1 MIYVLPV
8 ETYVREIAWKSHFA
22 CYLLERDPAGT
33 VYIAETSK
41 AVKIACK
48 AGANAV
54 FIGKHIHSL
63 FPQKSADY
71 FVALDASGCRI
82 VFVEEEGGVYL
93 TGDPVRDKSKWEYRC
108 PYDIIGID
116 KFDTVHWGQ
125 YQYDLTRSIFGGDR
139 HFVGGS
145 PAVDSCI
152 ITSDASKKQTTGTQK
167 SFNSSIG
174 VVSKGGLGAY
184 FESITGY
191 YSYFLSAISWQN
203 SKATENF
210 YETRA
215 NIIRAELDMFREFQL
230 ISGAGVSN
238 NAWQVRLHPSMSSF
252 MPLEVPASVRFSDSL
267 RIPINTFLQDKALVI
282 HNGCTSAVQ
291 SFYMGIPTISTSD
304 SPDNLLRDHLAAPD
318 RIKLYGQIGLS
329 LDALE
334 GVQYSQPMPSELLF
348 ALFANKKFQLRAFAV
363 LADIVLGNSLHRLSS
378 SKSLTTLIDAWLLA
392 SSFLYQVKSYRRFS
406 AHNKFA
412 SIAFLDVVRYVNE
425 YSLCYPMPQSYD
437 VTSLGPLAAKVVV
450 RASV

>member
-22 CYLLERDPAGT
+22 CYLLERDPTGT

-71 FVALDASGCRI
+71 FVELDAAGCRI

-93 TGDPVRDKSKWEYRC
+93 TGDPVRDKPNWKYRC

-125 YQYDLTRSIFGGDR
+125 YQSDLTKSIFGGDR

-152 ITSDASKKQTTGTQK
+152 LTSDASKKQPTGTK

-174 VVSKGGLGAY
+174 VVLKGGLGSY
-184 FESITGY
+184 FESIIGY
-191 YSYFLSAISWQN
+191 YSYFLSAISGQN
-203 SKATENF
+203 LKATEHF
-210 YETRA
+210 YEIKA
-215 NIIRAELDMFREFQL
+215 NIIHAELDMFREFQL
-230 ISGAGVSN
+230 ISGAGVSYN
-238 NAWQVRLHPSMSSF
+238 HWQVRLHPSMSSF
-252 MPLEVPASVRFSDSL
+252 MPLEAPASVRFSDSL

-318 RIKLYGQIGLS
+318 RINIYSQIS
-329 LDALE
+329 STLDAYE
-334 GVQYSQPMPSELLF
+334 SIQYSQPMPFDLLF

-363 LADIVLGNSLHRLSS
+363 LADIVLRNSLPPLSS

-392 SSFLYQVKSYRRFS
+392 SSFLYQVKSYRRLP

-412 SIAFLDVVRYVNE
+412 SITFLDVVRYVNE
-425 YSLCYPMPQSYD
+425 YSLCYPTPHSYD
-437 VTSLGPLAAKVVV
+437 VTSLGPLAARVVV
-450 RASV
+450 RASA